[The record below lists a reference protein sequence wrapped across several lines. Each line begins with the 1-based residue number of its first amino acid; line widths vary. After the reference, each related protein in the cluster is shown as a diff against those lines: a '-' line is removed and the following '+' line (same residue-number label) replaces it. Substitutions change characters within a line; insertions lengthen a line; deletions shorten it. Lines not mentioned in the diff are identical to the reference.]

1 MTQGGEGRPGA
12 WKPRGM
18 ILSGDGVGSW
28 ALLFPRNRQRA
39 AFLHELAIC
48 ARGDAVGFAE
58 GARKGVE
65 RFEAAA
71 FADLGDVQVGFLE
84 ELRGFGEPAFT
95 HVFSETHAEPVAE
108 HRAQM
113 AHAVAEFFGDVGDGD
128 GPAEIGPHIFVDA
141 LEDDVADVVAGMD
154 VAAVGGQIWALAQ
167 VQQEQDLDASGRV
180 NAETAAGK
188 GKLMGAQMLIT
199 GDITAFTYNHSA
211 IGGKLTNIVKGLDA
225 GVERVSASV
234 SIDLRLIDA
243 ETGEVIASIK
253 GDGSAAQQ
261 GVTGHLTRDEKK
273 YDGSM
278 AQSTPLGKA
287 SRQAIDKSIA
297 GIIDNLPKLAWSARV
312 IDFRDGVVYLNAG
325 STNGMTKGMALEV
338 FDPQPTLIDPETGRN
353 LGSPEKLVGEVVIE
367 TVEQQYSTASVVKG
381 SGFKRNQV
389 LRFKEQGGQP

>member
-1 MTQGGEGRPGA
+1 MKRPIRALVCIMVSIAMHMSRAPETEAQTATPRLRVAVMDLTGTALKMQTAQTPTAGG
-12 WKPRGM
+12 
-18 ILSGDGVGSW
+18 GVTS
-28 ALLFPRNRQRA
+28 QTTI
-39 AFLHELAIC
+39 AI
-48 ARGDAVGFAE
+48 
-58 GARKGVE
+58 
-65 RFEAAA
+65 
-71 FADLGDVQVGFLE
+71 
-84 ELRGFGEPAFT
+84 P
-95 HVFSETHAEPVAE
+95 PP
-108 HRAQM
+108 
-113 AHAVAEFFGDVGDGD
+113 AEF
-128 GPAEIGPHIFVDA
+128 ARSLTEA
-141 LEDDVADVVAGMD
+141 LTTSL
-154 VAAVGGQIWALAQ
+154 AATGKFIVLERAALAQ

-389 LRFKEQGGQP
+389 LRFKGQGGQP